1 MMKKL
6 FLLLVLSACFFFC
19 ACSDKDVAGISSVE
33 TQNAFLIRVV
43 HNDSLPAVNA
53 VARVRSADFVR
64 NIAEDSAET
73 LFFREY
79 RTDSLGCIRIDSL
92 AVDTAM
98 IEIIDKGDG
107 VIRKIHAAE
116 VQDGDSV
123 QFVLEK
129 TGSLRGKVYL
139 PEGVDYAWVQVY
151 GIDRLV
157 KTDSRGFYELDSL
170 APYDEYS
177 LQVVIGDTVVQQ
189 SAEVKVGGET
199 SSNVYAFE
207 PDSVKVLDFEMG
219 KADFILEEFNLHA
232 TGYLMV
238 TDTSVVTVPAVSDD
252 ASNAVESAGAG
263 REGKAL
269 HWKSSAG
276 FGVWSIFG
284 IWICTEKSPCDLTKL
299 DSVVYYVRGTGHYS
313 FAFEAL
319 GKTNVEGKALNQ
331 DTLLTKDEWKRVC
344 VKPSDFIGPDSSWG
358 NFGWD
363 AVKKTVTTISILAY
377 DEAEIWIDDIT
388 LYGIKPSD
396 FAVK

>member
-1 MMKKL
+1 MKKL

-73 LFFREY
+73 QFFREY

-157 KTDSRGFYELDSL
+157 KTDSRGFYEMDSL
-170 APYDEYS
+170 APYGEYS

-199 SSNVYAFE
+199 LSNVFAFE
-207 PDSVKVLDFEMG
+207 PDTVKILDFEMG

-238 TDTSVVTVPAVSDD
+238 TDTSVVTVPSVDDDVSK
-252 ASNAVESAGAG
+252 AVENAGAG

>member
-6 FLLLVLSACFFFC
+6 FLLLAFLILC
-19 ACSDKDVAGISSVE
+19 ACSDKDVAGISTVE
-33 TQNAFLIRVV
+33 TENAFLIRVV
-43 HNDSLPAVNA
+43 HENSMPASNV

-64 NIAEDSAET
+64 NVVDDSTET
-73 LFFREY
+73 SFFKEY
-79 RTDSLGCIRIDSL
+79 KTDSLGCIRMDSL
-92 AVDTAM
+92 DVDTAM
-98 IEIIDKGDG
+98 IEIIDKGEG
-107 VIRKIHAAE
+107 VVRKIAARD
-116 VQDGDSV
+116 VQEGDSV

-129 TGSLRGKVYL
+129 TGSLHGKVYL
-139 PEGVDYAWVQVY
+139 PEGVDFAWIQVY
-151 GIDRLV
+151 GTDRLV
-157 KTDSRGFYELDSL
+157 KTDSRGFYEMDSL
-170 APYDEYS
+170 APYDEYG
-177 LQVVIGDTVVQQ
+177 LQIIIGDTVVQQ
-189 SAEVKVGGET
+189 SAEVKIGGKT

-219 KADFILEEFNLHA
+219 KAEFVLEEFDLRA

-238 TDTSVVTVPAVSDD
+238 TDTSVVTVPAISDD
-252 ASNAVESAGAG
+252 ASDAVEHAGAG

-284 IWICTEKSPCDLTKL
+284 IWICTEKSPCDLTEL

-319 GKTNVEGKALNQ
+319 GKTNVEGKTLTD
-331 DTLLTKDEWKRVC
+331 DTLDVANEWKRVC

-388 LYGIKPSD
+388 LYGIKPSE
-396 FAVK
+396 FAAK

>member
-1 MMKKL
+1 MKKL
-6 FLLLVLSACFFFC
+6 FLLLVLLACFILC

-43 HNDSLPAVNA
+43 HADSLPAVNA
-53 VARVRSADFVR
+53 VARVRPADFVR

-73 LFFREY
+73 PFFMEY

-170 APYDEYS
+170 APYDEYG

-189 SAEVKVGGET
+189 SAEVKVGVET

-207 PDSVKVLDFEMG
+207 PDTVKVLDFETG
-219 KADFILEEFNLHA
+219 KANFVLEEFNLHA

-396 FAVK
+396 FAVR

>member
-1 MMKKL
+1 V
-6 FLLLVLSACFFFC
+6 LLACFILC

-53 VARVRSADFVR
+53 VARVRPADFVR
-64 NIAEDSAET
+64 NIAEDSVET
-73 LFFREY
+73 SFFMEY
-79 RTDSLGCIRIDSL
+79 KTDSLGCIRIDSL
-92 AVDTAM
+92 AVDSAM

-170 APYDEYS
+170 APYDEYG

-219 KADFILEEFNLHA
+219 KADFVLEEFNLHA

-238 TDTSVVTVPAVSDD
+238 TDTSVVTVPSVDEDVSK
-252 ASNAVESAGAG
+252 AVENAGAG
-263 REGKAL
+263 RDGKAL

-319 GKTNVEGKALNQ
+319 GKTNVEGKTLNQ
-331 DTLLTKDEWKRVC
+331 DTLLTKDEWKRVR

-396 FAVK
+396 FAAK

>member
-1 MMKKL
+1 MKKL
-6 FLLLVLSACFFFC
+6 FLLLVLLACFILC

-73 LFFREY
+73 PFFMEY

-219 KADFILEEFNLHA
+219 KADFVLEEFNLHA

-396 FAVK
+396 FAVR

>member
-170 APYDEYS
+170 APYDEYG

-189 SAEVKVGGET
+189 SAEVKVGVET

-207 PDSVKVLDFEMG
+207 PDTVKVLDFETG
-219 KADFILEEFNLHA
+219 KADFVLEEFDLRA

-252 ASNAVESAGAG
+252 ASDAVESAGAG

>member
-6 FLLLVLSACFFFC
+6 FLLFVLSACFFFC

-53 VARVRSADFVR
+53 VAHVRSADFVR

-73 LFFREY
+73 QFFREY

-170 APYDEYS
+170 APYGEYS
-177 LQVVIGDTVVQQ
+177 LQVVIGDTVSIFIFSTCAP
-189 SAEVKVGGET
+189 SAIAGTET
-199 SSNVYAFE
+199 
-207 PDSVKVLDFEMG
+207 
-219 KADFILEEFNLHA
+219 
-232 TGYLMV
+232 
-238 TDTSVVTVPAVSDD
+238 VTVSNFFQSPVFGTFTVATFFSSTSTEKNVLSLGDETRAVSVRE
-252 ASNAVESAGAG
+252 SFLAV
-263 REGKAL
+263 
-269 HWKSSAG
+269 
-276 FGVWSIFG
+276 F
-284 IWICTEKSPCDLTKL
+284 
-299 DSVVYYVRGTGHYS
+299 
-313 FAFEAL
+313 
-319 GKTNVEGKALNQ
+319 
-331 DTLLTKDEWKRVC
+331 
-344 VKPSDFIGPDSSWG
+344 
-358 NFGWD
+358 
-363 AVKKTVTTISILAY
+363 TV
-377 DEAEIWIDDIT
+377 
-388 LYGIKPSD
+388 
-396 FAVK
+396 

>member
-6 FLLLVLSACFFFC
+6 FLLLVLSAYFFFC

-129 TGSLRGKVYL
+129 TGSLRGKIYL

-170 APYDEYS
+170 APYDEYG
-177 LQVVIGDTVVQQ
+177 LQIVIGDTVVQQ
-189 SAEVKVGGET
+189 SAEVKVGVET

-207 PDSVKVLDFEMG
+207 PDTVKVLDFEMG
-219 KADFILEEFNLHA
+219 KADFVLEEFNLHA

-263 REGKAL
+263 REGKSL

-313 FAFEAL
+313 FAFEAF

>member
-73 LFFREY
+73 QFFREY

-170 APYDEYS
+170 APYGEYS

-199 SSNVYAFE
+199 LSNVFAFE
-207 PDSVKVLDFEMG
+207 PDTVKILDFEMG

-252 ASNAVESAGAG
+252 ASNAVENAGAG

-396 FAVK
+396 FAVR

>member
-1 MMKKL
+1 M
-6 FLLLVLSACFFFC
+6 FLLLVLLAFW
-19 ACSDKDVAGISSVE
+19 ACSDNEVAGISSVE

-43 HNDSLPAVNA
+43 HGDSLPASNV
-53 VARVRSADFVR
+53 VARVRPIDFVR
-64 NIAEDSAET
+64 DVAGDSAET
-73 LFFREY
+73 GFFAEY
-79 RTDSLGCIRIDSL
+79 VADSLGCIRIDSL

-98 IEIIDKGDG
+98 IEIIDKGEG
-107 VIRKIHAAE
+107 VIRKILAGD
-116 VQDGDSV
+116 VQEGDSV

-129 TGSLRGKVYL
+129 TGSLHGKVYL

-151 GIDRLV
+151 GTDRLV
-157 KTDSRGFYELDSL
+157 KTDSRGFYEMDSL
-170 APYDEYS
+170 APYDEYG
-177 LQVVIGDTVVQQ
+177 LQVIIGDTVVLQ
-189 SAEVKVGGET
+189 SAEVKIGGET

-207 PDSVKVLDFEMG
+207 PDSVKGLDFETG
-219 KADFILEEFNLHA
+219 KADFVLEELDLRA

-238 TDTSVVTVPAVSDD
+238 TDTSVETVPAVSDD
-252 ASNAVESAGAG
+252 ASDAVEDAGAG
-263 REGKAL
+263 RDGKAL

-319 GKTNVEGKALNQ
+319 GKTNVEGKTLTQ
-331 DTLLTKDEWKRVC
+331 DTLRAKDEWKRVC

-377 DEAEIWIDDIT
+377 DEAEIWIDDVT
-388 LYGIKPSD
+388 LYGIKPRA
-396 FAVK
+396 FEIK

>member
-73 LFFREY
+73 QFFREY

-170 APYDEYS
+170 APYDEYG

-252 ASNAVESAGAG
+252 ASNAVDSAGAG

>member
-1 MMKKL
+1 MKKWIL
-6 FLLLVLSACFFFC
+6 IFVALILC

-33 TQNAFLIRVV
+33 TENAFLIRIVRE
-43 HNDSLPAVNA
+43 DSMPAANV
-53 VARVRSADFVR
+53 VARIRSADFVR
-64 NIAEDSAET
+64 NVTEDSAEAA
-73 LFFREY
+73 FFKEY
-79 RTDSLGCIRIDSL
+79 KTDSLGCIRIDSL

-98 IEIIDKGDG
+98 IEIIDKGEG
-107 VIRKIHAAE
+107 VIRKILAGD
-116 VQDGDSV
+116 VQEGDSV

-129 TGSLRGKVYL
+129 TGSLHGKVYL

-151 GIDRLV
+151 GTDRLV
-157 KTDSRGFYELDSL
+157 KTDSRGFYEMDSL
-170 APYDEYS
+170 APYDEYG
-177 LQVVIGDTVVQQ
+177 LQVIIGDTVVQQ
-189 SAEVKVGGET
+189 SAEVKIGGET

-207 PDSVKVLDFEMG
+207 PDSVKVLDFETG
-219 KADFILEEFNLHA
+219 KADFVLEEFDLRA

-252 ASNAVESAGAG
+252 ASDAVEDAGAG
-263 REGKAL
+263 RDGKAL

-319 GKTNVEGKALNQ
+319 GKTNVEGKTLTQ
-331 DTLLTKDEWKRVC
+331 DTLRAKDEWKRVC

-377 DEAEIWIDDIT
+377 DEAEIWIDDVT
-388 LYGIKPSD
+388 LYGIKPRA
-396 FAVK
+396 FEIK

>member
-1 MMKKL
+1 MKKL

-43 HNDSLPAVNA
+43 HADSLPAVNA

-151 GIDRLV
+151 GIDRFV

-170 APYDEYS
+170 APYDEYG

-189 SAEVKVGGET
+189 SAEVKVGVET
-199 SSNVYAFE
+199 SSNVYVFE
-207 PDSVKVLDFEMG
+207 PDTVKVLDFETG
-219 KADFILEEFNLHA
+219 KANFVLEEFNLHA

-263 REGKAL
+263 RGGKSL

-396 FAVK
+396 FAVR

>member
-1 MMKKL
+1 MKKL
-6 FLLLVLSACFFFC
+6 FLLLVLLAFW
-19 ACSDKDVAGISSVE
+19 ACSDNEVAGISSVE

-43 HNDSLPAVNA
+43 HGDSLPASNV
-53 VARVRSADFVR
+53 VARVRPIDFVR
-64 NIAEDSAET
+64 NVAGDSAET
-73 LFFREY
+73 GFFAEY
-79 RTDSLGCIRIDSL
+79 VADSSGCIRIDSL
-92 AVDTAM
+92 AIDSAM
-98 IEIIDKGDG
+98 IEIIDKGEG
-107 VIRKIHAAE
+107 VIRKILAGD
-116 VQDGDSV
+116 VQEGDSV

-129 TGSLRGKVYL
+129 TGSLHGKVYL

-151 GIDRLV
+151 GTDRLV
-157 KTDSRGFYELDSL
+157 KTDSRGFYEMDSL
-170 APYDEYS
+170 APYDEYG
-177 LQVVIGDTVVQQ
+177 LQVIIGDTVVQQ
-189 SAEVKVGGET
+189 SAEVKIGGET

-207 PDSVKVLDFEMG
+207 PDSVKVLDFETG
-219 KADFILEEFNLHA
+219 KADFVLEEFDLRA

-252 ASNAVESAGAG
+252 ASDAVENAGAG
-263 REGKAL
+263 RDGKAL

-319 GKTNVEGKALNQ
+319 GKTNVEGKTLTQ
-331 DTLLTKDEWKRVC
+331 DTLRAKDEWKRVC

-377 DEAEIWIDDIT
+377 DEAEIWIDDVT
-388 LYGIKPSD
+388 LYGIKPRA
-396 FAVK
+396 FEIK

>member
-1 MMKKL
+1 
-6 FLLLVLSACFFFC
+6 
-19 ACSDKDVAGISSVE
+19 
-33 TQNAFLIRVV
+33 
-43 HNDSLPAVNA
+43 
-53 VARVRSADFVR
+53 
-64 NIAEDSAET
+64 
-73 LFFREY
+73 
-79 RTDSLGCIRIDSL
+79 
-92 AVDTAM
+92 M
-98 IEIIDKGDG
+98 IEIIDKGEG
-107 VIRKIHAAE
+107 VIRKILAGD
-116 VQDGDSV
+116 VQEGDSV

-129 TGSLRGKVYL
+129 TGSLHGKVYL

-151 GIDRLV
+151 GTDRLV
-157 KTDSRGFYELDSL
+157 KTDSRGFYEMDSL
-170 APYDEYS
+170 APYDEYG
-177 LQVVIGDTVVQQ
+177 LQVIIGDTVVQQ
-189 SAEVKVGGET
+189 SAEVKIGGET

-207 PDSVKVLDFEMG
+207 PDSVKVLDFETG
-219 KADFILEEFNLHA
+219 KADFVLEEFDLRA

-252 ASNAVESAGAG
+252 ASDAVEDAGAG
-263 REGKAL
+263 RDGKAL

-319 GKTNVEGKALNQ
+319 GKTNVEGKTLTQ
-331 DTLLTKDEWKRVC
+331 DTLRAKDEWKRVC

-377 DEAEIWIDDIT
+377 DEAEIWIDDVT
-388 LYGIKPSD
+388 LYGIKPRA
-396 FAVK
+396 FEIK

>member
-1 MMKKL
+1 MKKWIL
-6 FLLLVLSACFFFC
+6 IFVALILC
-19 ACSDKDVAGISSVE
+19 ACSKEEISGISSVE
-33 TQNAFLIRVV
+33 TENAFLIRVV

-53 VARVRSADFVR
+53 VARVRPADFVR

-73 LFFREY
+73 SFFMEY
-79 RTDSLGCIRIDSL
+79 KTDSLGCIRIDSL
-92 AVDTAM
+92 AVDSAM

-170 APYDEYS
+170 APYDEYG

-219 KADFILEEFNLHA
+219 KADFVLEEFNLHA

-238 TDTSVVTVPAVSDD
+238 TDTSVVTVPSVDEDVSK
-252 ASNAVESAGAG
+252 AVENAGAG
-263 REGKAL
+263 RDGKAL

-319 GKTNVEGKALNQ
+319 GKTNVEGKTLNQ

-396 FAVK
+396 FAAK

>member
-73 LFFREY
+73 QFFREY

-123 QFVLEK
+123 QFVLKK

>member
-1 MMKKL
+1 MKKL
-6 FLLLVLSACFFFC
+6 FLLLVLLACFILC

-43 HNDSLPAVNA
+43 HADSLPAVNA

-64 NIAEDSAET
+64 NIAGESAET
-73 LFFREY
+73 PFFREY

-92 AVDTAM
+92 VVDTAM

-170 APYDEYS
+170 APYDEYG

-219 KADFILEEFNLHA
+219 KADFVLEEFNLHA

-238 TDTSVVTVPAVSDD
+238 TDTSVVTVPSVDEDVSK
-252 ASNAVESAGAG
+252 AVENAGAG
-263 REGKAL
+263 RDGKAL

-284 IWICTEKSPCDLTKL
+284 IWICTEKSPCDLTEL

-319 GKTNVEGKALNQ
+319 GKTNVEGKTLTD
-331 DTLLTKDEWKRVC
+331 DTLDVANEWKRVC

-396 FAVK
+396 FAAK